1 MKLFKKLHD
10 KRGMGL
16 PTVLGVVMFT
26 TATAVT
32 LFSVTYAQNLRVQ
45 TDITKTNEYF
55 DAVNAVKAAS
65 KIIRDHAEMTP
76 STFTSSME
84 VVITEIHNTDWGAEL
99 AISYDPTTYVVTINH
114 PVTTLLNGVTSYLSP
129 TTAVTGSLPTA
140 PDEVGDLTSYLSPT
154 IDPATGEPDLTN
166 IADVVQESF
175 TAQYADELG
184 ITGVDL
190 ETTTLVELY
199 VQSLAIE
206 NGYTNLDP
214 STTDDIEDVI
224 DWVIDT
230 GDIAANPFST
240 VKSGN
245 EVVIMDDTYVNRDFT
260 VNGSGEVLLEDGD
273 TMFIDG
279 DVTFSGGS
287 DIEGG
292 GTFIVSEDLKINGDS
307 DVEASFFIEGDVT
320 INGGSSLIIP
330 IGSFMY
336 IDGDLTVSGGSYI
349 EGTIIVTDD
358 VSFSGTVTAPTTMY
372 IGGDFT
378 GSNVNFGTIDRPA
391 FWFVNGATE
400 LNYSPSNSYYNY
412 LFLYTEQFE
421 ISTWE
426 TLRVYGDVQYDVYS
440 GYRSPWSPE
449 ILDVTPVDLR
459 SYYSNFYTVL
469 GLPTLVGGSTGG
481 LDSTDPITN

>member
-10 KRGMGL
+10 KRGMGM

-45 TDITKTNEYF
+45 GDITRTDEYF

-76 STFTSSME
+76 SSFTTSME
-84 VVITEIHNTDWGAEL
+84 FVITEIHNTDWGAEL
-99 AISYDPTTYVVTINH
+99 AISYDPVTYVVTINH
-114 PVTTLLNGVTSYLSP
+114 PVATLATGVTSYLSP
-129 TTAVTGSLPTA
+129 DSAVAGALPTA
-140 PDEVGDLTSYLSPT
+140 PDEVGDLTNYLAPT

-166 IADVVQESF
+166 IADVVQDSF

-184 ITGVDL
+184 LTDVDL
-190 ETTTLVELY
+190 ENTTLVELY
-199 VQSLAIE
+199 VQSLALE
-206 NGYTNLDP
+206 NDYGELDP
-214 STTDDIEDVI
+214 TTTDDIEDVI

-230 GDIAANPFST
+230 GEVAVNPYTT
-240 VKSGN
+240 VNQGN
-245 EVVIMDDTYVNRDFT
+245 EVVIMDDAYLTRDFN

-273 TMFIDG
+273 TLFVDG

-292 GTFIVSEDLKINGDS
+292 GTFIISEDLKINGGS
-307 DVEASFFIEGDVT
+307 DVEASFFIQGNVT
-320 INGGSSLIIP
+320 LNGGSTLIIP
-330 IGSFMY
+330 VGSFMY

-358 VSFSGTVTAPTTMY
+358 VVFSGTVTAPTTMY
-372 IGGDFT
+372 IGDDFT
-378 GSNVNFGTIDRPA
+378 GSSVNFGTIDRPA
-391 FWFVNGATE
+391 FWFVNGTAE
-400 LNYSPSNSYYNY
+400 ILYSPSNSYYNY
-412 LFLYTEQFE
+412 LFLYTEEFE
-421 ISTWE
+421 IGTWE

-449 ILDVTPVDLR
+449 ILDVTPIDLR

-469 GLPTLVGGSTGG
+469 GLPTLAGGSTGG